1 MRTFQ
6 TLSLATLSMLMIS
19 CGNNTPSEAE
29 QTDERFVEKID
40 EKTGIAS
47 LQEYSDSSDITIGEK
62 DYRYKFDF
70 HHVDSLPHIKYEA
83 TGAEYYD
90 NEVILEIKRGDE
102 PFVKKTFTKS
112 SFKSYVPEK
121 LWKTSGLIGFTY
133 NIDRRLSNKNDAFY
147 FIATIG
153 NLDDA
158 EEIAYSLEIRIDTD
172 GGMLINKYEELET
185 QPISNGLTIDPS
197 ADDGV

>member
-1 MRTFQ
+1 MKTFQ
-6 TLSLATLSMLMIS
+6 ILSLAAFSMLAIS
-19 CGNNTPSEAE
+19 CGNKTQSEAE

-47 LQEYSDSSDITIGEK
+47 LQAYSDSNQITVNNKEYK
-62 DYRYKFDF
+62 YKFDF
-70 HHVDSLPHIKYEA
+70 HPVDSLPHITYEVS
-83 TGAEYYD
+83 GAEYYD
-90 NEVILEIKRGDE
+90 NEVILSIKREGSD
-102 PFVKKTFTKS
+102 FVKKTFTKS

-133 NIDRRLSNKNDAFY
+133 NIDRRLNNQNDAFY

-172 GGMLINKYEELET
+172 GGMTISKYEELET
-185 QPISNGLTIDPS
+185 GPMTNGLAVDPS
-197 ADDGV
+197 TDDGV